1 MRNGSCAWFK
11 LCTRLFIFILEVL
24 SREFLNHAPWELLN
38 ADDLVIVGETGEE
51 LRRNLSEWKK
61 RDGSKRS

>member
-11 LCTRLFIFILEVL
+11 LCTLLFIIVLEVL
-24 SREFLNHAPWELLN
+24 SREFLTHAPWELLN
-38 ADDLVIVGETGEE
+38 ADDLLIVAETEEE

-61 RDGSKRS
+61 RNGSKRS